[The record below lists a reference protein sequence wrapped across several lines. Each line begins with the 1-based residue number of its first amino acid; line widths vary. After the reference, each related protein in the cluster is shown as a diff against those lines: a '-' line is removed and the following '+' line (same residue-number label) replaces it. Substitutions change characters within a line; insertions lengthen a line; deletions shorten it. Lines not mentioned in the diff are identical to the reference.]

1 MMLELVIAFAV
12 GILTLGILTKSLAWP
27 FKFFRTFIT
36 NSIAG
41 AIMLWVVTLF
51 GVPIKINIVS
61 ALIAGVFG
69 IPGIVLVIAYTYL

>member
-12 GILTLGILTKSLAWP
+12 GILILGVLMKLMALP
-27 FKFFRTFIT
+27 LKFFWKFIT

-51 GVPIKINIVS
+51 GVPIKINIIS
-61 ALIAGVFG
+61 ALIAGIFG
-69 IPGIVLVIAYTYL
+69 IPGILLVIAYTYL

>member
-12 GILTLGILTKSLAWP
+12 GILMLGILMKLMALP
-27 FKFFRTFIT
+27 FKFFWKFIS